1 MTDDAKV
8 IYFHIKRRDVQG
20 LVFVQITIE
29 KFTTKFYFEDEK
41 VGRNVTSV
49 EDFCMFTRFYAST
62 FSIKTFFILSTRR
75 FFHKTDS
82 CFWKFNKNRSHLT
95 FLII

>member
-41 VGRNVTSV
+41 VGRNVTIDIS
-49 EDFCMFTRFYAST
+49 
-62 FSIKTFFILSTRR
+62 
-75 FFHKTDS
+75 
-82 CFWKFNKNRSHLT
+82 
-95 FLII
+95 